1 MAGLEVSTVLNFEKA
16 RTDAC
21 GRKQRKVLRTTDG
34 RSELTLT
41 PDKCQ
46 LYLKA
51 QAALPK
57 ANSLNPVEAGHTHS
71 TTDLGIYTLSI

>member
-1 MAGLEVSTVLNFEKA
+1 M
-16 RTDAC
+16 
-21 GRKQRKVLRTTDG
+21 DG